1 MNKWSLLP
9 LCAALIV
16 APGCKKKPVNKD
28 KTEAATTA
36 SAAPS
41 TSEAPKNAKPQIP
54 PPADVAAAPANAQ
67 VSSTG
72 LASVVLQPG
81 TGTTKPTEWDS
92 VKVHYTGWTKDG
104 VTFDSSVPRNQPLTF
119 KLKGV
124 IPGWTEGLQLMTV
137 GEKRR
142 FWIPGK
148 LAYGDTPRRPG
159 APAGQLTFD
168 VELLEIKEGPKP
180 PPTPE
185 DVAAPPATAQKTKTG
200 LAYRVLKKGT
210 GKAHPQASSFVQVH
224 YSGWT
229 TDGKLFDSSVMRGS
243 PSSFGLG
250 GVIPGWTE
258 GLQLMVEG
266 EQTRFWIPA
275 PLAYDN
281 KPGKPAGMLVF
292 DVELIKIQDAPMGMS
307 PHGILGADGK
317 PVPGA
322 AATPNGSRAPS
333 ATTTAVK
340 PVAPAAPKPAAPKP
354 VAPAP
359 AAAPAPAPAAPAP
372 AAPTPA
378 AAPAPAGT

>member
-1 MNKWSLLP
+1 MKTWSILP
-9 LCAALIV
+9 LCAALAV
-16 APGCKKKPVNKD
+16 APGCNKAAKKE

-36 SAAPS
+36 VTAAPS
-41 TSEAPKNAKPQIP
+41 ASAASKPSKPQIP
-54 PPADVAAAPANAQ
+54 APPDVAAPPANAE
-67 VSSTG
+67 VTSTG
-72 LASVVLQPG
+72 LASVVIQPG
-81 TGTTKPTEWDS
+81 TGTVKPTEWDS

-104 VTFDSSVPRNQPLTF
+104 VTFDSSIPRNQPLTF

-168 VELLEIKEGPKP
+168 VELLEVKEGPKP

-185 DVAAPPATAQKTKTG
+185 DVAAPPPTALKTKTG

-210 GKAHPQASSFVQVH
+210 GKVRPKASDYVQVH

-229 TDGKLFDSSVMRGS
+229 TDGKMFDSSVTRGN

-266 EQTRFWIPA
+266 EQTRFWIPSE
-275 PLAYDN
+275 LAYNN

-292 DVELIKIQDAPMGMS
+292 DVELLKIQDAPMGMS
-307 PHGILGADGK
+307 PHGPLGAMGK
-317 PVPGA
+317 PAVGA
-322 AATPNGSRAPS
+322 APTPNGTR
-333 ATTTAVK
+333 
-340 PVAPAAPKPAAPKP
+340 
-354 VAPAP
+354 APAP
-359 AAAPAPAPAAPAP
+359 ATSAKPAPVAPKVPAAAKPVAPAPAAPAP
-372 AAPTPA
+372 APVP
-378 AAPAPAGT
+378 APAPAPAP